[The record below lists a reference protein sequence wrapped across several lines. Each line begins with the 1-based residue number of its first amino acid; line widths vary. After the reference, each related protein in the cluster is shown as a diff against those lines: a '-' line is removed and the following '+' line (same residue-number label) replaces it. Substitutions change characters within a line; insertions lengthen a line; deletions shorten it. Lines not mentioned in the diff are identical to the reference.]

1 MTSQALNL
9 YEVLKKAVNEDSAK
23 AVVQYLQENM
33 EAITIK
39 QVEKKIEHLATKEDL
54 LKVETSLDKKLSET
68 KAELMKWM
76 FLFIMGQ
83 TALLIGLIKFIR

>member
-1 MTSQALNL
+1 MNL
-9 YEVLKKAVNEDSAK
+9 YEVLKKSVNEDSAR
-23 AVVQYLQENM
+23 AVVNFLQENM
-33 EAITIK
+33 EAIAIR

-54 LKVETSLDKKLSET
+54 LRVETSLDKRLSET

-83 TALLIGLIKFIR
+83 TALLIGLMKFIM